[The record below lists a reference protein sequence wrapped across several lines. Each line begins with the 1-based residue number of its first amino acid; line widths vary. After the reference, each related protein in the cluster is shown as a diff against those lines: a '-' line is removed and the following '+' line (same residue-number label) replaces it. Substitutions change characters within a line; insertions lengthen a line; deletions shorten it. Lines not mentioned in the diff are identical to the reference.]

1 MTTEAHT
8 GAPTRRDTGPLLAAT
23 LPALTIALV
32 VAAAAPA
39 LRALYPILY
48 VIGEDWSYPGVGAV
62 GLVLY
67 LSPVLAVLAARLQP
81 RTGVLLGAVLVVVA
95 TLALVAVD
103 PISRY
108 VAAAATVLVLVGVT
122 VVALHLSAT
131 GVARLVLVT
140 GFVLGLALD
149 TAVRGATVTWDLLW
163 HPGLGW
169 SALALVVPVLALV
182 AAYITVR
189 GTPEVA
195 RTTSASRSAVVGLG
209 GLVGLCALF
218 LQSPGYASAVA
229 GIPYWAGLLT
239 ILAIDVAALLLLP
252 AAPWLRGWVT
262 VLAIAL
268 VAAAATAGT
277 AVVTGLWVLPLL
289 AVSFVGLVLLLGTA
303 YAPESHQPGRVHVLA
318 GPARAAGAA
327 VLALLVV
334 FVWQFYIDTALPFP
348 RWVIAVVPALVIGGA
363 ALLGTR
369 RPEDAVEILPRV
381 AVRSAVVAAVAA
393 LLAVPTVLMG
403 ATAVQAQGA
412 AAPSLTLM
420 TYNIRSA
427 ADVDGQVRPDVIA
440 DVIRASSP
448 DVVVLEEVGRGWPI
462 HAGTD
467 VASVLE
473 RDLGYTAY
481 FQGSAD
487 DQFGNVVLTRL
498 PSTLV
503 SSGFLPDVGGQRRSY
518 LAVDVDV
525 AGTPLRVVGSHLED
539 ASVEQMTALLDVV
552 GTTTPAVLAG
562 DMNTWPDL
570 PEAAT
575 LTSTGLVDVVAA
587 TGDKC
592 RSTSA
597 QPARPCDRP
606 DWILVTDDLAVDQV
620 QIGTLPASDHL
631 PLIAHLSLG

>member
-1 MTTEAHT
+1 MTTEARPGT
-8 GAPTRRDTGPLLAAT
+8 PTRRDTGPLLAAV
-23 LPALTIALV
+23 LAAATIALV

-39 LRALYPILY
+39 LRTLYPILY

-62 GLVLY
+62 GLLLY

-81 RTGVLLGAVLVVVA
+81 RTGVLLGAALIVVA

-122 VVALHLSAT
+122 IVALHLSAT
-131 GVARLVLVT
+131 GIARLVLVT

-149 TAVRGATVTWDLLW
+149 TAVRGATATWDLLW
-163 HPGLGW
+163 HPGPGW

-182 AAYITVR
+182 AAYLTVR
-189 GTPEVA
+189 GTPAVA
-195 RTTSASRSAVVGLG
+195 RTTSASRSAVIGLG

-239 ILAIDVAALLLLP
+239 ILLTDVVALLLLP
-252 AAPWLRGWVT
+252 AVPWLRGWAT
-262 VLAIAL
+262 VLA
-268 VAAAATAGT
+268 VAAIAVAATIGT
-277 AVVTGLWVLPLL
+277 AVVTGIWMLPLL
-289 AVSFVGLVLLLGTA
+289 AVSFISLVLLLGTA
-303 YAPESHQPGRVHVLA
+303 YAPEIHQPQRAHVLA
-318 GPARAAGAA
+318 GPLRAAGAA

-334 FVWQFYIDTALPFP
+334 FVWQFYIDTPLPFP
-348 RWVIAVVPALVIGGA
+348 RWAIVVVPALVIGGA
-363 ALLGTR
+363 ALLSTR
-369 RPEDAVEILPRV
+369 RPEDAVEELPRV
-381 AVRSAVVAAVAA
+381 ATRSAVVAAVAA
-393 LLAVPTVLMG
+393 LLAIPTVLVG
-403 ATAVQAQGA
+403 ATAVQAQTA
-412 AAPSLTLM
+412 ATRSLTLM

-440 DVIRASSP
+440 DVIRAASP

-539 ASVEQMTALLDVV
+539 ASNVQMTALLDVV
-552 GTTTPAVLAG
+552 GTSTPAVLAG

-575 LTSTGLVDVVAA
+575 LTSTGMVDVVAA
-587 TGDKC
+587 TGDRC

-597 QPARPCDRP
+597 QPTRPCDRP
-606 DWILVTDDLAVDQV
+606 DWILVTDDITVDQV